1 MDPAD
6 FGNSS
11 VASATTIPEAAPRGL
26 DSAQRVVSAVG
37 VDA

>member
-1 MDPAD
+1 MDSAD

-11 VASATTIPEAAPRGL
+11 VAERDDFGGRAARI